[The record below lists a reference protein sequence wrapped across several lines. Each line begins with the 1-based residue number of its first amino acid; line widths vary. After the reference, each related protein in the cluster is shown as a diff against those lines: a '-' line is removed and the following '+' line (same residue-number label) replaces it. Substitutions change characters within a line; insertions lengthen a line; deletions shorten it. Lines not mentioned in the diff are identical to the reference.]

1 MLSLKLAY
9 IEKHRLK
16 HALPVDWYRTGLN
29 ALPKPFF
36 STGGCRV
43 VSLMRTFL
51 GAGALLW
58 LCLSGVSAHAGDDWL
73 PVVPEELKMTT
84 ESLAPGAPAIYLYR
98 QVDRDDQSGHEEN
111 YVRIKILTEE
121 GRKHADL
128 EIPFVKNLTKIRG
141 IKARTVRPDGTIA
154 NFDGQIFEKTIIKA
168 KGVKLLAQTLT
179 LPDVQVGSIIEY
191 KFTKEWDAGLIYDSN
206 WTLSEELFTKRAKF
220 SLKPSTSYAVRWS
233 WDNLPPGTDAPKDI
247 SHVIRLDVQNI
258 PPFRTEDYMPPE
270 GELKAHVNFVYT
282 TSGEKDSDKFWREY
296 GKAKN
301 SGIESFINKRKAM
314 EQAVAQIVAPG
325 DFSEAKLKK
334 IYARVQQLR
343 NLNYDKEKTGQEQK
357 REKLK
362 DFNNVE
368 DLWKLGYGYGTSLNW
383 LFLALVRAAGF
394 EAYPVIISNRSNH
407 FFHPKLM
414 NSFELNDNVVLVKV
428 DGKDVYLDP
437 GTKFAPYA
445 VLPWSE
451 TGVSGLRL
459 DKEGGVWVQ
468 TPLPDGS
475 ASRVDRKALLK
486 LTDDGT
492 LEGKL
497 TVAYSGLTALW
508 RRSEQRNE
516 DDTKRKQFLEDQVKE
531 YVPVGVEVELT
542 NKPDWTSS
550 APTLVAEYKLTVRGW
565 AAAAGRRTV
574 LAAVLFSNSEKH
586 TFEHAER
593 VHPIYFGYPYEE
605 TDDVSIDLPP
615 GWKVQSTPA
624 EKIQDEKVVAYTL
637 KTENKDNRVHVIRDF
652 KVNFVM
658 LESKYYAALRKFYE
672 LVRTGD
678 EEQIVLQPA
687 S

>member
-1 MLSLKLAY
+1 M
-9 IEKHRLK
+9 
-16 HALPVDWYRTGLN
+16 
-29 ALPKPFF
+29 
-36 STGGCRV
+36 
-43 VSLMRTFL
+43 
-51 GAGALLW
+51 
-58 LCLSGVSAHAGDDWL
+58 
-73 PVVPEELKMTT
+73 
-84 ESLAPGAPAIYLYR
+84 
-98 QVDRDDQSGHEEN
+98 
-111 YVRIKILTEE
+111 
-121 GRKHADL
+121 
-128 EIPFVKNLTKIRG
+128 
-141 IKARTVRPDGTIA
+141 
-154 NFDGQIFEKTIIKA
+154 
-168 KGVKLLAQTLT
+168 
-179 LPDVQVGSIIEY
+179 
-191 KFTKEWDAGLIYDSN
+191 
-206 WTLSEELFTKRAKF
+206 
-220 SLKPSTSYAVRWS
+220 
-233 WDNLPPGTDAPKDI
+233 
-247 SHVIRLDVQNI
+247 
-258 PPFRTEDYMPPE
+258 
-270 GELKAHVNFVYT
+270 
-282 TSGEKDSDKFWREY
+282 
-296 GKAKN
+296 
-301 SGIESFINKRKAM
+301 
-314 EQAVAQIVAPG
+314 
-325 DFSEAKLKK
+325 
-334 IYARVQQLR
+334 
-343 NLNYDKEKTGQEQK
+343 
-357 REKLK
+357 
-362 DFNNVE
+362 
-368 DLWKLGYGYGTSLNW
+368 
-383 LFLALVRAAGF
+383 
-394 EAYPVIISNRSNH
+394 
-407 FFHPKLM
+407 
-414 NSFELNDNVVLVKV
+414 
-428 DGKDVYLDP
+428 
-437 GTKFAPYA
+437 
-445 VLPWSE
+445 
-451 TGVSGLRL
+451 
-459 DKEGGVWVQ
+459 Q